1 MKFFSWIACG
11 YPVEIYTED
20 FVLFNR
26 DKCLLIRTS
35 VSHTWLVHTRCNCI
49 SDSDVFKYARFFRR
63 FSFFFPSNFYR
74 KKEVI
79 KIKNK
84 KLAYIDTGWKKF
96 EKKNKSVRYEEIF
109 YNVATLKSFDSILR

>member
-1 MKFFSWIACG
+1 MACG

-49 SDSDVFKYARFFRR
+49 SDSDVFKYARFCRR
-63 FSFFFPSNFYR
+63 FSFFFFPSNFYR
-74 KKEVI
+74 KKEII
-79 KIKNK
+79 KVKNK
-84 KLAYIDTGWKKF
+84 KYKNSPISIWDGKKF
-96 EKKNKSVRYEEIF
+96 EKKIKVFVARKF
-109 YNVATLKSFDSILR
+109 LYNVATLKSFDSILR